1 MNKILVTGGCGY
13 IGSHTIID
21 LIEHGFE
28 VVCVDN
34 NVRSSSNMLNRVQEI
49 TGQQVAHYSSD
60 LCDAKATQQIF
71 EEHPDILGVIHFA
84 AYKSVPESVAQ
95 PLQYYKNN
103 LNSLLNILDCIQQ
116 YKIPYFVFSSSCSV
130 YGNVKELPV
139 TENTPLGIAESPYA
153 NTKQMGE
160 QIVQN
165 FSKAYPQHKTIL
177 LRYFNPSGAHSS
189 AKIGEIPQKGAYNVI
204 PLMIE
209 SHLGI
214 RQSFSILGQDYDTRD
229 GSCVRDYI
237 HVMDV
242 ANAHTKSLQ
251 YLQKNTAAPNCDVF
265 NIGIGEGVSVFELV
279 KAFGKATG
287 TPLTYSV
294 GPARAGDVGA
304 IYANHKKASQLLD
317 WSPQYSIDD
326 IMQSAWSWDQ
336 NYRKEQA

>member
-28 VVCVDN
+28 VVCVDS
-34 NVRSSSNMLNRVQEI
+34 NVRSSATMLDRVQEI
-49 TGQQVAHYSSD
+49 TGQKVAHYPLD
-60 LCDAKATQQIF
+60 LCDAKATQSIF

-95 PLQYYKNN
+95 PLFYYHNN

-130 YGNVKELPV
+130 YGNIKKLPV
-139 TENTPLGIAESPYA
+139 TEETPFSAAESPYA

-165 FSKAYPQHKTIL
+165 FSKAHPEHKIIL
-177 LRYFNPSGAHSS
+177 LRYFNPSGAHPS

-204 PLMIE
+204 PIMIE
-209 SHLGI
+209 SFLGI
-214 RQSFSILGQDYDTRD
+214 GKPFSILGQDYNTPD

-251 YLQKNTAAPNCDVF
+251 YLQNNTDIPNCDVF

-287 TPLTYSV
+287 TPLSYSV
-294 GPARAGDVGA
+294 GPARAGDVAA
-304 IYANHKKASQLLD
+304 IYANPEKASRLLD

-326 IMQSAWSWDQ
+326 IMESAWAWDQ
-336 NYRKEQA
+336 NYRKENA